1 MNFDNLP
8 DESSLQKH
16 ISMFLNHIGKLQKY
30 VNLRIL
36 SEDFGRLLEPN
47 EYYRSLLPLSAAY
60 KAAVT
65 VILHQLN
72 NKRQKPTKVAPVS
85 FTSTYTALTSG
96 KNFFRKMTQYAERG
110 III

>member
-47 EYYRSLLPLSAAY
+47 EYWIILLPLSAAY

-65 VILHQLN
+65 VILDQLN
-72 NKRQKPTKVAPVS
+72 NKLQKPTKVAPVKTGDWS
-85 FTSTYTALTSG
+85 S
-96 KNFFRKMTQYAERG
+96 KRINAEET
-110 III
+110 

>member
-47 EYYRSLLPLSAAY
+47 EY
-60 KAAVT
+60 
-65 VILHQLN
+65 
-72 NKRQKPTKVAPVS
+72 
-85 FTSTYTALTSG
+85 
-96 KNFFRKMTQYAERG
+96 
-110 III
+110 